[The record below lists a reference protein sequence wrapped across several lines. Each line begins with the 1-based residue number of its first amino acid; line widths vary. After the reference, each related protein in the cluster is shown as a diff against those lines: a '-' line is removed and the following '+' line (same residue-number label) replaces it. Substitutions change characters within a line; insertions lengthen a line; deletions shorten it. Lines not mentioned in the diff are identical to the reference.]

1 MDGSVADGIIERFL
15 QELERSLPEG
25 AHLASGVKSLLE
37 RGLMGRE
44 DALVE
49 LCEHLASDPS

>member
-15 QELERSLPEG
+15 AELERSQPEG
-25 AHLASGVKSLLE
+25 SDLAGGVKSLLD

-49 LCEHLASDPS
+49 LCERLASNP